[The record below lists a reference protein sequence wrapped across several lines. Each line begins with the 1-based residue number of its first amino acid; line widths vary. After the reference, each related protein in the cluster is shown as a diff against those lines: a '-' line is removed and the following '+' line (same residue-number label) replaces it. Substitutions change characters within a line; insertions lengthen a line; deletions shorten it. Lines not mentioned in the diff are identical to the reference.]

1 MAVNTPHLLTAL
13 GLVALVSVGAPLA
26 AYTFP
31 STVGA
36 DEALVVLTGS
46 MQPTIDP
53 GDVVFIEQVAI
64 EDVEVGDIV
73 TFHPH
78 ITDERTFTHRV
89 VEKAADEEGTRGI
102 VLTTKGDANEDPD
115 RTQVNEQMLVGKIS
129 HVLPAYGKIIY
140 GIDNRLVPLLLVVLS
155 ILTVGFELRNLLDDE
170 EEPEGFDVIHQRPTS
185 STSAGRF
192 EVVRR

>member
-1 MAVNTPHLLTAL
+1 MAVNATHLLTAL

-64 EDVEVGDIV
+64 EDVEVGDIDS
-73 TFHPH
+73 
-78 ITDERTFTHRV
+78 DEALFG
-89 VEKAADEEGTRGI
+89 AGLGLDSI
-102 VLTTKGDANEDPD
+102 DALELGLAL
-115 RTQVNEQMLVGKIS
+115 QKQ
-129 HVLPAYGKIIY
+129 Y
-140 GIDNRLVPLLLVVLS
+140 GIKLDSDSEETRKHFASIQALARLVA
-155 ILTVGFELRNLLDDE
+155 G
-170 EEPEGFDVIHQRPTS
+170 HQS
-185 STSAGRF
+185 K
-192 EVVRR
+192 E